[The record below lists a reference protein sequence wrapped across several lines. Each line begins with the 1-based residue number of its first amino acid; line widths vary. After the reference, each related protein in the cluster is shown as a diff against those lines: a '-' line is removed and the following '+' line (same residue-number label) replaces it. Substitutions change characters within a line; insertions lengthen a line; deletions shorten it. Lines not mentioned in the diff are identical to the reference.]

1 MLGAMCAVSTMVLP
15 SWPVAMY
22 LALRRI
28 PLDTVADPRVGAT
41 WPLALRVL
49 GFDGWRLTLA
59 IAATAVVVVATIL
72 MTAWRRAARR

>member
-1 MLGAMCAVSTMVLP
+1 MVLP

-49 GFDGWRLTLA
+49 GFDGWRLALA

-72 MTAWRRAARR
+72 MTAWRKGSPPLTPWASVY